1 MNKQYLIRIY
11 RDTDDYPVRAT
22 FLYHDGELYKTIEHR
37 DLVPCYCPDHS
48 EYIEKLEEN
57 GYTQGFLPEEIQL
70 AKELYEHR
78 LNNIIEVKGEEKQ

>member
-37 DLVPCYCPDHS
+37 DLVP
-48 EYIEKLEEN
+48 
-57 GYTQGFLPEEIQL
+57 
-70 AKELYEHR
+70 
-78 LNNIIEVKGEEKQ
+78 

>member
-1 MNKQYLIRIY
+1 
-11 RDTDDYPVRAT
+11 
-22 FLYHDGELYKTIEHR
+22 
-37 DLVPCYCPDHS
+37 
-48 EYIEKLEEN
+48 LEEN